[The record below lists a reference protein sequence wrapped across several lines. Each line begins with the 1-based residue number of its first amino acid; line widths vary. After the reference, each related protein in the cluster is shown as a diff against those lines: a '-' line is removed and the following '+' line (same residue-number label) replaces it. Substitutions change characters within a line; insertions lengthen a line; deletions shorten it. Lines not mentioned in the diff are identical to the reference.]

1 MESKLIK
8 NLKFDCYLKLLLYYI
23 IVFLGHTYFGVSTH
37 ISSSKIFLQIFL
49 HERFKENKL
58 ESILVDLGT

>member
-8 NLKFDCYLKLLLYYI
+8 DLKFGCYLKLLLYYI
-23 IVFLGHTYFGVSTH
+23 IVLLGHTYFGISTH

-58 ESILVDLGT
+58 ESVFVDLST